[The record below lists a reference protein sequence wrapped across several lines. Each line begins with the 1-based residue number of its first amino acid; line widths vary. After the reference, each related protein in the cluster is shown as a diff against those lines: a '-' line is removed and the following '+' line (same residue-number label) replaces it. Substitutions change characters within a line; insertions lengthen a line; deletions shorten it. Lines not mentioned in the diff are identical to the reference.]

1 MIYDRDPERAAAMG
15 REYVD
20 ALNRIVVTLNT
31 SSAHKERVFLEERLS
46 QVQDGLE
53 QAEKDFSQFA
63 SKNTTLDVKEQGRAM
78 IGAAAELE
86 GQMIAA
92 ETELEGLRQ
101 IYTPNNVRVRS
112 VQARIDEYR
121 RQLQRLGGKGAEDAK
136 GETSQNG
143 ITSDQGSD
151 PYPSIR
157 QLPLL
162 NVEWSD
168 LYRRTKVQEVV
179 LETLTKQYE
188 LAKVEE
194 AREILRVKVL
204 DAAAVP

>member
-1 MIYDRDPERAAAMG
+1 
-15 REYVD
+15 
-20 ALNRIVVTLNT
+20 
-31 SSAHKERVFLEERLS
+31 
-46 QVQDGLE
+46 
-53 QAEKDFSQFA
+53 
-63 SKNTTLDVKEQGRAM
+63 M

-86 GQMIAA
+86 GQLIAA

-112 VQARIDEYR
+112 VQARVDEYR
-121 RQLQRLGGKGAEDAK
+121 RQMQRLGGKSGDEPK
-136 GETSQNG
+136 GETSPTEN
-143 ITSDQGSD
+143 TSEEGSD

-162 NVEWSD
+162 GVQWSD

-194 AREILRVKVL
+194 ARETPSVKVL
-204 DAAAVP
+204 DTADVPERKSYPPRTILVLLATGFVFVVSCVWVLGHARWQEIDSADPTKILSQQIFQNIRTSVNRIVSRVSQKSPDREDLS